1 MNQTIEL
8 RPPQPEDGSAVFEL
22 VEQCAPLDPNSMY
35 CNLLQCSHLSDT
47 SVAAVMD
54 DELVSFTS
62 GYLLPRRNDTLFL
75 WQIAVGEKARG
86 KGLATRMVMDILS
99 RPQCRDVRYIE
110 TSITRNNEA
119 SWALFRKIARLLDAA
134 EFNTSVMFDRNTHF
148 ADQHD
153 SEILVRIG
161 PFTPHHNLSA

>member
-1 MNQTIEL
+1 MF
-8 RPPQPEDGSAVFEL
+8 RL

-35 CNLLQCSHLSDT
+35 CNLLQCKHFSDT
-47 SVAAVMD
+47 SVAAVMG

-62 GYLLPRRNDTLFL
+62 GYLLPGRNDTLFL

-86 KGLATRMVMDILS
+86 KGLATRMVMDILG
-99 RPQCRDVRYIE
+99 RPHCRDIRYIE
-110 TSITRNNEA
+110 TTITESNRA
-119 SWALFRKIARLLDAA
+119 SWALFRKIAGLLDSAKL
-134 EFNTSVMFDRNTHF
+134 NTSVMFDRKTHF

-161 PFTPHHNLSA
+161 PFTTHHNLSA